1 MSNGRFSD
9 GLMIGALAGGAL
21 VFLLGTKRGN
31 KVLKIIMEEGRV
43 GLNELM
49 DEIEDLKNEAQEI
62 QEDEEIE
69 EGIDETVEIN
79 SKSVAVS
86 HASNGNSSK
95 VKTPG
100 SRSSKRFFKKSK

>member
-43 GLNELM
+43 GFNELM
-49 DEIEDLKNEAQEI
+49 DEIENLKNEAQEI
-62 QEDEEIE
+62 QEDEEI
-69 EGIDETVEIN
+69 DEIVEV
-79 SKSVAVS
+79 KAKPDAVS

-95 VKTPG
+95 IKTPG